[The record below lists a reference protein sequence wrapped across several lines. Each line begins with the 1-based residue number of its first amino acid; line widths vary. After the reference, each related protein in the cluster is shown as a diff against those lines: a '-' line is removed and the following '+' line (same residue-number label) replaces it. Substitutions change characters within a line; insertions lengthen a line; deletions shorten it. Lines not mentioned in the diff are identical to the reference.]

1 MPLDRRCPHSRSLTV
16 THMRSLPPVVV
27 RRPQGVR
34 LPVLDW
40 WAGMIPLMQVP
51 AVSPARRAVLEEV
64 AARLPDRAPDG
75 VRVGIDGVD
84 GVGKTTFADHLAAV
98 LQHAGRSVVRV
109 SADDFHHPRE
119 VRYRRAATR
128 RRVSGGTAT
137 TTTRCGGGSWSRSA
151 PAAHAN
157 TKRPVMTWEAIG
169 MLIHRRCWLPR
180 GPCSSSTDCS
190 CIVMNWL
197 ASGICRSSC
206 RRGSPFRWRGWP
218 PETEATAIPTIPPW
232 PGTSKG
238 SGCTSMP
245 ADRGNAPA

>member
-1 MPLDRRCPHSRSLTV
+1 
-16 THMRSLPPVVV
+16 MRSLPAVVV

-119 VRYRRAATR
+119 VRYRRGRDSPEGFWRDSYDYYALR
-128 RRVSGGTAT
+128 RRVLEPFGP
-137 TTTRCGGGSWSRSA
+137 GGSRQYQAACHDLRSDRHVDPPKVLA
-151 PAAHAN
+151 P
-157 TKRPVMTWEAIG
+157 
-169 MLIHRRCWLPR
+169 
-180 GPCSSSTDCS
+180 
-190 CIVMNWL
+190 
-197 ASGICRSSC
+197 
-206 RRGSPFRWRGWP
+206 
-218 PETEATAIPTIPPW
+218 
-232 PGTSKG
+232 PGTVLVVDGLFLHRDELAGVWDLSVFLQTPFTVSVARMAARDG
-238 SGCTSMP
+238 SHRDPNHPSVARYVEGQRMYFDACRPWERAGIVVDAT
-245 ADRGNAPA
+245 DLDAPHLIEGR